1 MTPLTREWILQHV
14 RPAAQVVSADGAPR
28 LRRRA
33 GRTAWTGAPE
43 RYHVHWL
50 RIGRVRR
57 ATMGKGERLEARIE
71 AQLREWA
78 AITKF
83 REPS

>member
-1 MTPLTREWILQHV
+1 
-14 RPAAQVVSADGAPR
+14 
-28 LRRRA
+28 
-33 GRTAWTGAPE
+33 
-43 RYHVHWL
+43 
-50 RIGRVRR
+50 
-57 ATMGKGERLEARIE
+57 MGKGERLEARIE